1 MKIFI
6 IAEAGVNHNN
16 KLYNAFKLID
26 KAKKVGASAVKFQV
40 FKTEN
45 YIQKDAPLAKY
56 QMKNSKFSNQFEL
69 IKKLELSEKSLEKI
83 INYCKK
89 KKIQFLAS
97 PFDLW
102 GVDYL
107 KKKKIPI
114 IKIPS
119 GEINNIPYLEKV
131 GALRRKIILSTGMS
145 TDKEVSNALKILKR
159 SGTKL
164 KNITLLQ
171 CNTEYPTKLEDIN
184 LNVISTFRKKF
195 KVNVGLSDHSSS
207 TVIPSAAVAMGAKII
222 EKHITLNRKMPG
234 PDHKASLEPK
244 EFKLMVQNIKDVLK
258 ALGSKKK
265 KVTLSEKKNIF
276 IARKSI
282 VAKKNILKGEFF
294 NYKNLTTKRP
304 GNKTSASKWYQL
316 IGKRA
321 LKNYFKDD
329 FI

>member
-16 KLYNAFKLID
+16 KLHNAFKLID

-56 QMKNSKFSNQFEL
+56 QKKNSKFNNQFEL

-184 LNVISTFRKKF
+184 LNVISTFKKKF
-195 KVNVGLSDHSSS
+195 KVDVGLSDHSSS

>member
-1 MKIFI
+1 
-6 IAEAGVNHNN
+6 
-16 KLYNAFKLID
+16 
-26 KAKKVGASAVKFQV
+26 
-40 FKTEN
+40 
-45 YIQKDAPLAKY
+45 
-56 QMKNSKFSNQFEL
+56 
-69 IKKLELSEKSLEKI
+69 
-83 INYCKK
+83 
-89 KKIQFLAS
+89 
-97 PFDLW
+97 
-102 GVDYL
+102 
-107 KKKKIPI
+107 
-114 IKIPS
+114 

-131 GALRRKIILSTGMS
+131 GALKRKIILSTGMS
-145 TDKEVSNALKILKR
+145 TDKEVRNALKILKR
-159 SGTKL
+159 NGTKL

-171 CNTEYPTKLEDIN
+171 CNTEYPTRLEDIN
-184 LNVISTFRKKF
+184 LNVISTFKKKF
-195 KVNVGLSDHSSS
+195 KVDVGLSDHSSS
-207 TVIPSAAVAMGAKII
+207 TVIPSAAVAMGAKTI

-244 EFKLMVQNIKDVLK
+244 EFKLMVQNIKDVLM

-304 GNKTSASKWYQL
+304 GNKTSASKWHQL

-321 LKNYFKDD
+321 TKNYFKDD

>member
-222 EKHITLNRKMPG
+222 EKHITLNRKMLG

>member
-195 KVNVGLSDHSSS
+195 KVDVGLSDHSSS

>member
-16 KLYNAFKLID
+16 KLHNAFKLID

-119 GEINNIPYLEKV
+119 GEINNIPYLEKI

-145 TDKEVSNALKILKR
+145 TDKEVSNALKILKK

-171 CNTEYPTKLEDIN
+171 CNTEYPTRLEDIN